1 MVNNSKKEKNFNLSN
16 KQAIFE
22 KVEPQFGSSITY
34 KRFHEFQENAKPS
47 WHFHPEIQITYIKE
61 GSGKRYIGNHMSA
74 FSNGNLM
81 LLGPNIPHYGFDL
94 GISREPLEVLVQFK
108 EDFLGVDFFSK
119 TEFSKINQLIE
130 RSKSGLSFYGET
142 KRFVGERLENMH
154 HKDPLERLISLIRI
168 LEVLASSDEVE
179 VLNIDGYH
187 LSIKKQDNN
196 RIDAV
201 YDHVR
206 KNYDSHISLEEMA
219 ELTMMT
225 IPAFCRFFKKTTQ
238 KTFTQFVNEFRIV
251 HACKLL
257 AETDQTI
264 TEISF
269 DCGFNNFSHFNKQF
283 NVITGKNP
291 SGYRKELKQ
300 LVR

>member
-1 MVNNSKKEKNFNLSN
+1 MIKNDQILKSPN

-22 KVEPQFGSSITY
+22 KIEPQFGSSIIY
-34 KRFHEFQENAKPS
+34 KRFHEFQENVKPT
-47 WHFHPEIQITYIKE
+47 WHFHPEIEIAYIKE
-61 GSGKRYIGNHMSA
+61 GSGKRYVGNHMSA
-74 FSNGNLM
+74 FSDGNLM
-81 LLGPNIPHYGFDL
+81 LLGPNIPHYGFKL
-94 GISREPLEVLVQFK
+94 GISREPFEVVVQFK
-108 EDFLGVDFFSK
+108 EAFLGADFFSNI
-119 TEFSKINQLIE
+119 EFSKINQLIE

-154 HKDPLERLISLIRI
+154 PKDPLERLISLIRI
-168 LEVLASSDEVE
+168 LEVLASSEEVE
-179 VLNIDGYH
+179 ILNIDGYH
-187 LSIKKQDNN
+187 LAIKKQDNN

-201 YDHVR
+201 YDYVR
-206 KNYDSHISLEEMA
+206 SNYDTHIGLDEIA

-238 KTFTQFVNEFRIV
+238 KTFIQFVNEFRIV

-257 AETDQTI
+257 AETEQTI

-283 NVITGKNP
+283 NKITGKSP
-291 SGYRKELKQ
+291 SGYRKELKY
-300 LVR
+300 LVS